1 MKLNRRILSA
11 SVIASMALGLAAC
24 GDDADDP
31 EAALEGDP
39 IEAIAAPDGA
49 SWLDTT
55 TVSESNGFVLGNP
68 DAPIK
73 LVEYASHT
81 CGGCAAFSQAAA
93 EPLKEK
99 YISTGVVSYELRNL
113 VRDPV
118 DLTIATLVR
127 CGAPESMQPL
137 SDQAWAEFDSVMA
150 NVQAGAQTLQ
160 SVENLPMNERFVA
173 IGQATGLIDFFASRG
188 LSADQARTC
197 LTDSETIEAIS
208 KRSSDQAQEL
218 GITSTPSFLLNGQNI
233 GNQNWGSLEPMLQ
246 RAGAR

>member
-1 MKLNRRILSA
+1 MKFSRRLLTA
-11 SVIASMALGLAAC
+11 SVIASLSLGLAAC
-24 GDDADDP
+24 GDDTDP
-31 EAALEGDP
+31 EAALEGEP

-73 LVEYASHT
+73 LIEYASHT
-81 CGGCAAFSQAAA
+81 CGGCAAFSTAAV

-160 SVENLPMNERFVA
+160 DVDSLPMDQRFVA
-173 IGQATGLIDFFASRG
+173 IAQGTGLIDFFAARG

-197 LTDSETIEAIS
+197 LADTETIEAIS
-208 KRSSDQAQEL
+208 KRSSDQATEL
-218 GITSTPSFLLNGQNI
+218 GINSTPSFLLNGQNI
-233 GNQNWGSLEPMLQ
+233 GNQSWTSLEPMLQ